1 MKYFLKMLILML
13 LFTQSVW
20 TQNELLFFQTNWGF
34 EGSWEAFFLKTKSS
48 GYDGVEV
55 WLPKNARVQ
64 QEVSKGLKKHQL
76 KVIYLCGTNKSLSFK
91 ESLLAYENDLKR
103 AIVQKPYAINSHTGS
118 DFFSFEQ
125 NMKFLKLANDLS
137 NKYNI
142 PIHHE
147 THRGRF
153 SYALPETKR
162 YLNSDSAFRLTLDIS
177 HWMVVHESL
186 LAQQQQLLDEVMER
200 TDHIHAR
207 VGFEEGP
214 QVNNPQAPEWDKALN
229 RHLSIWESIILSHWK
244 TGKPMTITTEF
255 GPPNYLP
262 TAPFTQK
269 PLSDQWEANVF
280 IMKTIKEQMNISN

>member
-103 AIVQKPYAINSHTGS
+103 AIAQKPYAINSHTGS

-280 IMKTIKEQMNISN
+280 IMKAIKEQMNISN

>member
-244 TGKPMTITTEF
+244 KGKPMSITTEF

-280 IMKTIKEQMNISN
+280 IMEAIKEQMNISN

>member
-55 WLPKNARVQ
+55 WFPKNARVQ
-64 QEVSKGLKKHQL
+64 QEVSKGLKKYQL
-76 KVIYLCGTNKSLSFK
+76 RVIYLCGTNKSLSFK

-103 AIVQKPYAINSHTGS
+103 AIAQKPYAINSHTGS

-153 SYALPETKR
+153 SYALPETKH
-162 YLNSDSAFRLTLDIS
+162 YLNSDSNFRLTLDIS

-186 LAQQQQLLDEVMER
+186 LAQQQQLLDKVIER

-280 IMKTIKEQMNISN
+280 IMKAIKEQMNISN

>member
-1 MKYFLKMLILML
+1 MLILML

-64 QEVSKGLKKHQL
+64 QEVSKELKKHQL

-269 PLSDQWEANVF
+269 PLSNQWEANVF
-280 IMKTIKEQMNISN
+280 IMKAIKEQINISN

>member
-64 QEVSKGLKKHQL
+64 QEVSKGLKKYQL

-200 TDHIHAR
+200 TDHVHAR

-280 IMKTIKEQMNISN
+280 IMKAIKEQMNISN

>member
-200 TDHIHAR
+200 TDHVHAR

-269 PLSDQWEANVF
+269 PLSNQWEANVF
-280 IMKTIKEQMNISN
+280 IMKAIKEQMNISN

>member
-1 MKYFLKMLILML
+1 MKYFLKILILML
-13 LFTQSVW
+13 LLTQSVW

-200 TDHIHAR
+200 TDHVHAR

-280 IMKTIKEQMNISN
+280 IMKAIKEQMNISN

>member
-1 MKYFLKMLILML
+1 MLILML

-200 TDHIHAR
+200 TDHVHAR

-280 IMKTIKEQMNISN
+280 IMKAIKEQMNISN

>member
-91 ESLLAYENDLKR
+91 ESLLAYENDLKKV
-103 AIVQKPYAINSHTGS
+103 IVQKPYAINSHTGS

-200 TDHIHAR
+200 TDHVHAR

-269 PLSDQWEANVF
+269 PLSNQWEANVF
-280 IMKTIKEQMNISN
+280 IMKAIKEQMNISN

>member
-91 ESLLAYENDLKR
+91 ESLLAYENDLKKV
-103 AIVQKPYAINSHTGS
+103 IVQKPYAINSHTGS

-200 TDHIHAR
+200 TDHVHAR

-280 IMKTIKEQMNISN
+280 IMKAIKEQMNISN

>member
-1 MKYFLKMLILML
+1 MKYFSKMLILML

-55 WLPKNARVQ
+55 WLPKNASVQ

-91 ESLLAYENDLKR
+91 ESLLAYENDLKKV
-103 AIVQKPYAINSHTGS
+103 IVQKPYAINSHTGS

-186 LAQQQQLLDEVMER
+186 LAKQQQLLDEVMER

-269 PLSDQWEANVF
+269 PLSNQWEANVF
-280 IMKTIKEQMNISN
+280 IMKAIKEQMNISN

>member
-91 ESLLAYENDLKR
+91 ESLLAYENDLKKV
-103 AIVQKPYAINSHTGS
+103 IVQKPYAINSHTGS

-269 PLSDQWEANVF
+269 PLSNQWEANVF
-280 IMKTIKEQMNISN
+280 IMKAIKEQMNISN

>member
-91 ESLLAYENDLKR
+91 ESLLAYENDLKKV
-103 AIVQKPYAINSHTGS
+103 IVQKPYAINSHTGS

-186 LAQQQQLLDEVMER
+186 LVKQQQLLDEVMER

-280 IMKTIKEQMNISN
+280 IMKAIKEQMNISN

>member
-186 LAQQQQLLDEVMER
+186 LAQQQQLLGEVMER

-280 IMKTIKEQMNISN
+280 IMEAIKEQMNISN

>member
-269 PLSDQWEANVF
+269 PLSNQWEANVF
-280 IMKTIKEQMNISN
+280 IMKAIKEQMNISN

>member
-1 MKYFLKMLILML
+1 
-13 LFTQSVW
+13 
-20 TQNELLFFQTNWGF
+20 
-34 EGSWEAFFLKTKSS
+34 
-48 GYDGVEV
+48 
-55 WLPKNARVQ
+55 
-64 QEVSKGLKKHQL
+64 
-76 KVIYLCGTNKSLSFK
+76 
-91 ESLLAYENDLKR
+91 
-103 AIVQKPYAINSHTGS
+103 
-118 DFFSFEQ
+118 
-125 NMKFLKLANDLS
+125 MKFLKLANDLS

-262 TAPFTQK
+262 TAPFTKK
-269 PLSDQWEANVF
+269 PLSNQWEANVF
-280 IMKTIKEQMNISN
+280 IMKAIKEQMNISN

>member
-1 MKYFLKMLILML
+1 MKYFLKILILML
-13 LFTQSVW
+13 LLTQSVW

-280 IMKTIKEQMNISN
+280 IMKAIKEQMNISN

>member
-186 LAQQQQLLDEVMER
+186 LAQQQQILDEVMER

-280 IMKTIKEQMNISN
+280 IMKAIKEQMNISN

>member
-1 MKYFLKMLILML
+1 MKYFSKMLILML

-200 TDHIHAR
+200 TDHVHAR

-269 PLSDQWEANVF
+269 PLSNQWEANVF
-280 IMKTIKEQMNISN
+280 IMKAIKEQMNISN

>member
-186 LAQQQQLLDEVMER
+186 LVKQQQLLDEVMER

-280 IMKTIKEQMNISN
+280 IMKAIKEQMNISN

>member
-64 QEVSKGLKKHQL
+64 QEISKGLKKHQL

-91 ESLLAYENDLKR
+91 GSLLAYESDLKR
-103 AIVQKPYAINSHTGS
+103 AIAQKPYAINSHTGS

-186 LAQQQQLLDEVMER
+186 LAQQQQLLDEVIER

-280 IMKTIKEQMNISN
+280 IIKAIKEQMNISN

>member
-1 MKYFLKMLILML
+1 MKYFLKILILML
-13 LFTQSVW
+13 LLTQSVW

-55 WLPKNARVQ
+55 WLPKNASVQ

-125 NMKFLKLANDLS
+125 NMKLLKLANDLS

-269 PLSDQWEANVF
+269 PLSNQWEANVF
-280 IMKTIKEQMNISN
+280 IMKAIKEQINISN

>member
-1 MKYFLKMLILML
+1 MKYFLKILILML

-34 EGSWEAFFLKTKSS
+34 EGSWEAFFFKTKSS

-280 IMKTIKEQMNISN
+280 IMKAIKEQMNISN

>member
-186 LAQQQQLLDEVMER
+186 LAQQKQLLDEVMKR

-280 IMKTIKEQMNISN
+280 IMKAIKEQMNISN

>member
-34 EGSWEAFFLKTKSS
+34 EGSWEAFLLKTKSS

-186 LAQQQQLLDEVMER
+186 LAQQQQLLDKVIER

-244 TGKPMTITTEF
+244 KGKPMTITTEF

-269 PLSDQWEANVF
+269 PLGDQWEANVF
-280 IMKTIKEQMNISN
+280 IMKAIKEQMNISN

>member
-186 LAQQQQLLDEVMER
+186 LAQQQQLLGEVMER

-229 RHLSIWESIILSHWK
+229 RYLSIWESIILSHWK
-244 TGKPMTITTEF
+244 KGKPMSITTEF

-280 IMKTIKEQMNISN
+280 IMEAIKEQMNISN

>member
-186 LAQQQQLLDEVMER
+186 LVKQQQLLDEVMER

-280 IMKTIKEQMNISN
+280 IMEAIKEQMNISN

>member
-186 LAQQQQLLDEVMER
+186 LAQQQQLLGEVMER

-280 IMKTIKEQMNISN
+280 IMKAIKEQMNISN